1 MNNNINQNTIFYKSL
16 LTSKCVGKIGD
27 VTIKD
32 HSVVKE
38 NNQEMVSLVFSMDR
52 KFMLEFAGI
61 GAQYTDEK
69 EKEKCFGYFMGAIS
83 SQFVRDFI
91 LKVEAVKEQ
100 VIREEVMYGINW
112 KTGLT
117 VISFEFKTSVT
128 DNILNTTIDYIEDY
142 FSDPEYEYVMNIMI
156 DIDKY
161 MKRINTIDFN
171 NFLYRND
178 DNNINFAKARLAM
191 LKSYYINSTN
201 MAAEIIDDI
210 VVHKNMIRKLQNK
223 KDKEEDTNA

>member
-1 MNNNINQNTIFYKSL
+1 MNNNINRNTIFYKSL
-16 LTSKCVGKIGD
+16 LTGKCVGKIGD

-38 NNQEMVSLVFSMDR
+38 NSQEMVSLVFSMDR

-61 GAQYTDEK
+61 GMQYTDDTER
-69 EKEKCFGYFMGAIS
+69 EKCFNDFMGAIS
-83 SQFVRDFI
+83 SKFVRDFI

-142 FSDPEYEYVMNIMI
+142 FSDPEYEYVMNIMM

-178 DNNINFAKARLAM
+178 DSSNVYFAKARLAM
-191 LKSYYINSTN
+191 LKSYYINSTK
-201 MAAEIIDDI
+201 MANEIIDDI
-210 VVHKNMIRKLQNK
+210 IVHKDMMRKLRSDK
-223 KDKEEDTNA
+223 KENTDA

>member
-1 MNNNINQNTIFYKSL
+1 MNNNINRKTIFYKSL
-16 LTSKCVGKIGD
+16 LTGKCVSKIGE
-27 VTIKD
+27 VYIKD
-32 HSVVKE
+32 HSVMKE
-38 NNQEMVSLVFSMDR
+38 NNQEMVSLVFNMDR

-61 GAQYTDEK
+61 GAQYADEK

-83 SQFVRDFI
+83 SQFIRDFI
-91 LKVEAVKEQ
+91 LKVESVKEQ

-117 VISFEFKTSVT
+117 VISFEFKPNVP
-128 DNILNTTIDYIEDY
+128 DHILNTTIDYVEDY
-142 FSDPEYEYVMNIMI
+142 FSDPEYEYVMNIMM

-178 DNNINFAKARLAM
+178 DNNMYFAKARSTM
-191 LKSYYINSTN
+191 LKSYYKRSTN
-201 MAAEIIDDI
+201 IATEIIDDI
-210 VVHKNMIRKLQNK
+210 IVHKDMMRKLRGDK
-223 KDKEEDTNA
+223 KENTDA